1 MIDQPAVDLFGR
13 ARVITAVPGLHVI
26 NRNAGTGGND
36 SSQGGIGVTE
46 DQHTI
51 RAGSG
56 KNLLGLRKNLSQL
69 LGERTAGL
77 ESHVRQAQAKF
88 FEKVGGKSRVIV
100 LPGVNEAMILTA
112 NGLIQQRD
120 DPAEPDDL
128 RASAK
133 DGEDF
138 H

>member
-51 RAGSG
+51 GVEVKQGTLYLR
-56 KNLLGLRKNLSQL
+56 KYLTNLLT
-69 LGERTAGL
+69 E
-77 ESHVRQAQAKF
+77 
-88 FEKVGGKSRVIV
+88 
-100 LPGVNEAMILTA
+100 
-112 NGLIQQRD
+112 
-120 DPAEPDDL
+120 
-128 RASAK
+128 
-133 DGEDF
+133 
-138 H
+138 